1 MTITSNYDFHLK
13 TLMRDAEN
21 IFDCNA
27 YDAILRAAKCL
38 FGNEYVTYNERAIFI
53 KDKITLELS
62 LSWNEQKVYIYTY
75 FDLDLMKGDMVENA
89 SDVNQELRRLN
100 GTFRLFG
107 LNEVIQYLQ
116 IKEIENR
123 YIRQNE
129 G

>member
-1 MTITSNYDFHLK
+1 
-13 TLMRDAEN
+13 MRDAEN
-21 IFDCNA
+21 IFDCKT
-27 YDAILRAAKCL
+27 YDAILRAAECL
-38 FGNEYVTYNERAIFI
+38 FGDMNVTYNERAIFI

-75 FDLDLMKGDMVENA
+75 FDLDLMKGDRVENA